1 MNVKLFSERNR
12 KKILLFS
19 MFFIFIVSAQAQKT
33 VTGIVTDGSFPLP
46 GANVEAK
53 GTSATTTTDFDGK
66 FSINVPA
73 GATNLV
79 VSFIGYAT
87 KEVAIT
93 DGIITI
99 ALAEESNKLEEVV
112 INVGYGTQK
121 KSVVTASISKV
132 NAKDLEKLPNVR
144 IETAL
149 QGRAAGV
156 TIAMN
161 AGQPG
166 SGATVRVR
174 GITTLNDGNNPIWV
188 VDGIILDSGAI
199 ASINQSDIESIE
211 VLKDG
216 ASAAIYGARAAA
228 GVVLITT
235 KKGKSGKLTVNYNGF
250 TGSAAPERTLKLL
263 NATQYGAI
271 MNERY
276 VNGGGQPSGI
286 PYPNLSILGKGTDWQ
301 KAIFSNNAAIYS
313 HEVSMSGGNEISTF
327 FLSFGTKSQEGIVMP
342 EISSYDKKNVRL
354 NSTHKVKDWLTVGQT
369 LSYTHQKSVGIGNT
383 NSEYGGPLSSAL
395 NLDPITPIIVT
406 DPIEANQ
413 APYNNTND
421 PSTATFYVIRDQTGN
436 PYGISPIV
444 TQEMTNPLA
453 YAKTRYGQYGWSD
466 DFSGNF
472 YAQIEPIKG
481 LKLKSTIA
489 GKLAFWG
496 NQGFTPKYYL
506 SATVNNP
513 GLNNISRNEFR
524 ALDWNIENTAVYTRK
539 FNEHNFSILL
549 GQGYYRDR
557 SFFKVTGATHYGL
570 STNNFADASFNDN
583 TVLLENKIGY
593 AYDVAPKITTS
604 LFTRLTYDY
613 KEKYLFSGLVRRD
626 GSSNFGPNH
635 KYGNFPSAS
644 VGWVVTKE
652 DFWKT
657 NNTVNELKLRGSWG
671 ITGND
676 NIPGNSYEALILGD
690 RTYSFG
696 TSGSVS
702 PGSSPGRIA
711 NPDLKWEETKQVDIG
726 FDTQL
731 FNDFTLSFDWFK
743 KSTSGILRIDP
754 IPGYVGAE
762 EPPLANI
769 ADMNNK
775 GIEVELGYR
784 KKINSLNLSIK
795 GNFATV
801 KNEVTYLGR
810 NLDFYDEVGFQ
821 SMNGNVTRTQVGQAY
836 GSFFG
841 YQTAGIFQNQA
852 EINSYTNSSGGLIQ
866 PNAVPGDFRWVDN
879 NGDGTITADDRKFLG
894 SALPKMT
901 FGFTFNAD
909 YKGFD
914 LMAFAQGAAG
924 NKIFQGLRRLD
935 IPNANYSTA
944 ALDRWTGEG
953 TSNSFPR
960 LTTSDNNGNFSNMSD
975 FYLEDGD
982 YIRLKLVQLG
992 YSLPTDVINK
1002 VGLQKL
1008 RLYVSAENLLTLT
1021 KYTGYDPEIGGGIFG
1036 IDRGYY
1042 PQARTFYFGA
1052 NLQF

>member
-1 MNVKLFSERNR
+1 
-12 KKILLFS
+12 

-33 VTGIVTDGSFPLP
+33 VTGVVTDGSSPLP

-53 GTSATTTTDFDGK
+53 GVSVSTSTDFDGK
-66 FSINVPA
+66 FTLNIPA
-73 GATNLV
+73 GVTNLV
-79 VSFIGYAT
+79 VSYIGYTT
-87 KEVAIT
+87 KEVAVT
-93 DGIITI
+93 DGVMKIE
-99 ALAEESNKLEEVV
+99 LVEESNKLEEVV

-121 KSVVTASISKV
+121 KSVVTGAISKV
-132 NAKDLEKLPNVR
+132 TAKDLEKLPNVR

-149 QGRAAGV
+149 QGRTSGV

-174 GITTLNDGNNPIWV
+174 GITTLNSGNDPIWV

-199 ASINQSDIESIE
+199 GAINQSDIESIE
-211 VLKDG
+211 VLKDA
-216 ASAAIYGARAAA
+216 ASSAIYGARSAA

-235 KKGKSGKLTVNYNGF
+235 KKGKSGKLTVNYTGF

-271 MNERY
+271 MNERF
-276 VNGGGQPSGI
+276 VNGGGQPSNI
-286 PYPNLSILGKGTDWQ
+286 PYPNLSALGKGTDWQ
-301 KAIFSNNAAIYS
+301 KAIFSTNAAIYS
-313 HEVSMSGGNEISTF
+313 HEVSLSGGNEISNF
-327 FLSFGTKSQEGIVMP
+327 YLSFGTKSQEGIVLP
-342 EISSYDKKNVRL
+342 EISKYDKKNFRL

-383 NSEYGGPLSSAL
+383 NSEYGGPLSSAI
-395 NLDPITPIIVT
+395 NLDPITPILVT
-406 DPIEANQ
+406 DPIEANL
-413 APYNNTND
+413 APYNNTTD
-421 PSTATFYVIRDQTGN
+421 PTTATYYVIRDQNGN

-444 TQEMTNPLA
+444 TQEMSNPLA
-453 YAKTRYGQYGWSD
+453 YAKTRYGQHNWSD

-496 NQGFTPKYYL
+496 GQGFTPKYYL

-513 GLNNISRNEFR
+513 GLNNISRVENR
-524 ALDWNIENTAVYTRK
+524 ALDWNIENTAVYERK
-539 FNEHNFSILL
+539 FNSVHNFSLLL
-549 GQGYYRDR
+549 GQGYYKDR
-557 SFFKVTGATHYGL
+557 AFYKVTSATHYGL

-593 AYDVAPKITTS
+593 AYDIAPKITTS
-604 LFTRLTYDY
+604 LFARLTYDY
-613 KEKYLFSGLVRRD
+613 KEKYLFSGLIRRD

-652 DFWKT
+652 DFWKA
-657 NNTVNELKLRGSWG
+657 NKYVNELKLRLSWG

-676 NIPGNSYEALILGD
+676 NIPGNAYEALILGD
-690 RTYSFG
+690 RNYSFG

-731 FNDFTLSFDWFK
+731 FNDFNLSFDWYK
-743 KSTSGILRIDP
+743 KSTTGILRVDP

-769 ADMNNK
+769 ANMSNK

-784 KKINSLNLSIK
+784 KKINSLNLSVK

-821 SMNGNVTRTQVGQAY
+821 SMNGSVTRTQVGESY

-852 EINSYTNSSGGLIQ
+852 EINAYTNSTGGLIQ

-894 SALPKMT
+894 SPLPKVT

-914 LMAFAQGAAG
+914 VMAFAQGAAG

-953 TSNSFPR
+953 TSNTFPR
-960 LTTSDNNGNFSNMSD
+960 LTTSDDNQNFSNMSD

-982 YIRLKLVQLG
+982 YIRLKIVQLG
-992 YSLPTDVINK
+992 YSLPTDIINK
-1002 VGLQKL
+1002 AGLQKL

-1021 KYTGYDPEIGGGIFG
+1021 KYTGYDPEIGGNVFG